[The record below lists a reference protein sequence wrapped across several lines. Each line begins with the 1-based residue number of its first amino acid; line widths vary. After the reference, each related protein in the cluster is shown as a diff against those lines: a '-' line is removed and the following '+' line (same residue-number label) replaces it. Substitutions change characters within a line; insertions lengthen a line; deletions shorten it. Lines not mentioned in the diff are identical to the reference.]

1 MCGRFTLTAEDVASL
16 AREWAAE
23 VEEAAAAG
31 WRPRFNVAPGDRHP
45 ILVAARVAERLRRGS
60 PGEGTGRR
68 RLISAVFGWRGVG
81 DAGGTLIN
89 ARAETA
95 ALLPTFREAFRARRA
110 AVPADGF
117 YEWEGPAAARRPTW
131 FTTGGTILLA
141 ALVGEA
147 PGGGPG
153 FVILTT
159 EARAPV
165 RALHD
170 RMPVLLPP
178 ALLDAW
184 LHGPA
189 PALPG
194 AEDGVFRGRRVS
206 TRVNTVGNDDRSC
219 LDPPA
224 PPPQGSLF

>member
-1 MCGRFTLTAEDVASL
+1 MCGRFTLTVEDLASL

-23 VEEAAAAG
+23 VGEALAAG

-45 ILVAARVAERLRRGS
+45 VLVADG
-60 PGEGTGRR
+60 GRR
-68 RLISAVFGWRGVG
+68 RLISATFGWRV
-81 DAGGTLIN
+81 AGESGGLLLN

-95 ALLPTFREAFRARRA
+95 ATLPTFREAFRTRRA

-117 YEWEGPAAARRPTW
+117 YEWEGTHSARRPTW
-131 FTTGGTILLA
+131 FHDGGRTLWFA
-141 ALVGEA
+141 AITA
-147 PGGGPG
+147 PDPAAVPA

-170 RMPVLLPP
+170 RMPLLVPA

-184 LHGPA
+184 LTGPA
-189 PALPG
+189 PSLPAPADGAL
-194 AEDGVFRGRRVS
+194 AGRRVS
-206 TRVNTVGNDDRSC
+206 ERANSVRHDDAAC
-219 LDPPA
+219 LAPAEPPA
-224 PPPQGSLF
+224 QGSLF

>member
-1 MCGRFTLTAEDVASL
+1 MCGRFTLTAEDLASL

-45 ILVAARVAERLRRGS
+45 LLVAQG
-60 PGEGTGRR
+60 GRR
-68 RLISAVFGWRGVG
+68 RVISAVFGWRGL
-81 DAGGTLIN
+81 APAEGGAPLIN

-95 ALLPTFREAFRARRA
+95 ASLPTFREAFRSRRA

-117 YEWEGPAAARRPTW
+117 YEWEGPASARRPTW
-131 FTTGGTILLA
+131 FHTGRPMLLA
-141 ALVGEA
+141 ALLGEA
-147 PGGGPG
+147 PAGGPG

-165 RALHD
+165 AALHD
-170 RMPVLLPP
+170 RLPLLLPP

-184 LHGPA
+184 LQGAP
-189 PALPG
+189 PALP
-194 AEDGVFRGRRVS
+194 APDLVAAALQGRPVS
-206 TRVNTVGNDDRSC
+206 ARVNSVEHDDPAC
-219 LDPPA
+219 LEA
-224 PPPQGSLF
+224 PPPPAQGRLF